1 MAPRKKTRTTGSA
14 AGSIAALVAR
24 NAELE
29 AENSTLKAELDE
41 VHSAL
46 GTVPGSIG
54 STGGKR
60 RGRPPGGQTVDQPV
74 KKTRR
79 PITDPEVLARKR
91 AALAKARAARAAK
104 REAGNGTST
113 ADVPAATEQTASKPK
128 RVRKPK
134 IGQPVGPSVPPL
146 APPANTMEAPLPG

>member
-1 MAPRKKTRTTGSA
+1 MAPRKKTRITGSA

-46 GTVPGSIG
+46 GTVPG
-54 STGGKR
+54 KR
-60 RGRPPGGQTVDQPV
+60 RGRPPGQSAQSVTAP

-79 PITDPEVLARKR
+79 PITDPAVLERKR
-91 AALAKARAARAAK
+91 EALAKARAARAAK
-104 REAGNGTST
+104 REAANGTST
-113 ADVPAATEQTASKPK
+113 APVPAAAAKPK

-134 IGQPVGPSVPPL
+134 VAQAVGA
-146 APPANTMEAPLPG
+146 APTGEAVNQADMTEAPLPG